1 MVDTRQALIQAA
13 YKRGLEVD
21 TGFSIGNDILG
32 AAMAERARTVSTQTF
47 DTPGLD
53 PKFTTL
59 DPAERLGTFDS
70 ADLNGFIGGFLD
82 NFLGQSIMRLAH
94 SIADNDDILN
104 PHDPL
109 FDGVALAKE
118 QGLPDEEIRSL
129 MLDLASAKNVPEYNR
144 LIQVARQNKFNRD
157 YTKNSEVGRF
167 IGSVLDVDL
176 FAPLGVAKGIGFAR
190 GAVQGAGLQTA
201 FTLPTEAAR
210 MDLTPGEEAMGPIQ
224 LTAPLIA
231 GSLFGGI
238 IGRKS
243 FAQRIADQ
251 AMKQSGRLSDAP
263 PRSDEIIKA
272 GKVVH
277 DILRKEAK
285 ARGIKTP
292 DPIEPSINK
301 DGSINAAS
309 LSDAVKLADDDYAP
323 IDNFLSAGLAK
334 TEQMPYWVL
343 AGNKLGGSV
352 GRSFSKLA
360 HELSGR
366 IGFTKGGVTE
376 AGLGYMWQQHR
387 FPMNKALEEIDSVYL
402 QYRGNPTV
410 QRGAT
415 RMMFGNFLDDTRNL
429 YSQIRRG
436 ERAIPFT
443 NRDYHNWLP
452 WATAYKTLDEQ
463 VEGVDDVI
471 TLRDVFNEH
480 GWGDAEWDILRE
492 GAKKGQEF
500 YEGFYQKL
508 QSNRLVGRE
517 SQLRRGEEAVSAA
530 SKRYKSSTRLYK
542 EAEKLKE
549 KSPETAEAVRKIARK
564 QFLTALQLEIDE
576 IYFRRIAGDSGIETV
591 RLGAVLQKGLKFQRE
606 YLEGLRNKKYKEA
619 PRDSDPSDNI
629 SALEAEYK
637 DVLKNIEDGVDQ
649 PEYVFHVGSS
659 GNKETIYKNG
669 LTAGGIQSGRP
680 VDDYGYGDRVYV
692 FDASDLP
699 NNFKNFADVSGAGPS
714 YKPIQPLFDI
724 SIDELPKFKDRR
736 GYGPR
741 ASELGDGPQPKDD
754 LFDTAT
760 PKTDYFT
767 PLIERIKKH
776 ENANFDNIDEVR
788 SMLKTYEDIMSKL
801 GEDEIIRI
809 KTRARNQNLDADEW
823 TFSNFAAQA
832 RAVADD
838 LDTAILKEDI
848 GDFTARNDNYYT
860 HLYNPYKLDTFEA
873 ETKSLLAAAFRANPY
888 VNGKRLYTDEDSLAV
903 RVDEAFEN
911 MRRRGAFQDSEGVT
925 DGVEKAVSGFSPRQ
939 TIGRKLP
946 LTTRQL
952 LRDRPE
958 NSLIDT
964 DYRNVMNT
972 YVNRVAPA
980 LTAAEQFGDPSLYR
994 KFDQLDLDLDDAV
1007 ADALIKG
1014 DVDNALR
1021 IEKEGN
1027 SVWRSGENLRDL
1039 NLNAFGFTEDPT
1051 TMSARSLRAAKNFGI
1066 VNLMGRSGQ
1075 MLLGDSGRMLVAMS
1089 VKEILD
1095 QISLR
1100 IRSPQEVGLAKAE
1113 VELAGEVGE
1122 TVTNS
1127 RAAMAMEYQGGLM
1140 NSTRTENFLSKAVP
1154 FTFIV
1159 NGMAPG
1165 TDFLKKFVG
1174 VHAQS
1179 EIIRLSKK
1187 VSENA
1192 ATDDEISKLAEFGFD
1207 KASARKIFKQWDDN
1221 VAEGPGQGTEHLYIA
1236 GTQDWTDIQLRNQFR
1251 SALNKEMNRIILTPG
1266 PEHKPLFMTKNLWG
1280 YLLQFRTFSIA
1291 STQEQLLPMLQRP
1304 RDKRLWRG
1312 ALGMLIGGI
1321 IVQQLRANPFDTDNF
1336 DKALRAIDY
1345 SGVIPLLMEPNN
1357 VLEII
1362 SMGNVGLRAL
1372 GGGESLVRDVSPYE
1386 AAGAVAGPA
1395 GSVFLSTLSALQNA
1409 EEPSEYAKA
1418 LTQLTPLRTWYAN
1431 FIPALAKET
1440 AGQFDDE

>member
-1 MVDTRQALIQAA
+1 MSERFTEREAAIREAVRRGIEGASDIRGPSMRLSSDALQ
-13 YKRGLEVD
+13 RGLTTEP
-21 TGFSIGNDILG
+21 
-32 AAMAERARTVSTQTF
+32 QTF
-47 DTPGLD
+47 EPQPID
-53 PKFTTL
+53 PQFVEFSA
-59 DPAERLGTFDS
+59 PERLS
-70 ADLNGFIGGFLD
+70 AGMGLSIFNAADFRGVTGGFLD
-82 NFLGQSIMRLAH
+82 NFLGQSILNLSNA
-94 SIADNDDILN
+94 IADDDDITN
-104 PHDPL
+104 RHDPG
-109 FDGVALAKE
+109 FDGVSYAVQ
-118 QGLPDEEIRSL
+118 QGVPEEEINSIYG
-129 MLDLASAKNVPEYNR
+129 DLAAAKNVPEYNR
-144 LIQVARQNKFNRD
+144 VLLLARQNRFNRD
-157 YTKNSEVGRF
+157 YTKNMEVGRF
-167 IGSVLDVDL
+167 IGAVLDVDIL
-176 FAPLGVAKGIGFAR
+176 APLGVAKGIGVLR
-190 GAVQGAGLQTA
+190 GARRGAAYQAG

-210 MDLTPGEEAMGPIQ
+210 MGMSPGEEEFTSVQ

-231 GSLFGGI
+231 GTLFGGI
-238 IGRKS
+238 IGRRTL
-243 FAQRIADQ
+243 AQKITDQ
-251 AMKQSGRLSDAP
+251 VMKQSGRRSDGP
-263 PRSDEIIKA
+263 PRSDEVIKA
-272 GKVVH
+272 GSVVH
-277 DILRKEAK
+277 EALRKEAK
-285 ARGIKTP
+285 DRGINVS
-292 DPIEPSINK
+292 DSVEPTINK
-301 DGSINAAS
+301 DGSINTSS
-309 LSDAVKLADDDYAP
+309 LSDATKLADDDYAP
-323 IDNFLSAGLAK
+323 IDNFLSAGLSK

-352 GRSFSKLA
+352 GRTFSKLA

-366 IGFTKGGVTE
+366 IGFTKGGMTE

-387 FPMNKALEEIDSVYL
+387 FPMNKALEAIDGAYL

-415 RMMFGNFLDDTRNL
+415 RMLFGNFVDDARNM
-429 YSQIRRG
+429 YSQVRNG

-443 NRDYHNWLP
+443 NRDFHNWLP
-452 WATAYKTLDEQ
+452 WATAYKTLDDQ
-463 VEGVDDVI
+463 IEGVDDVI
-471 TLRDVFNEH
+471 TLRQVFDEY
-480 GWGDAEWDILRE
+480 GWGDAEWEVLRK
-492 GAKKGQEF
+492 GAEKGQEF
-500 YEGFYQKL
+500 YEGFYTKL

-517 SQLRRGEEAVSAA
+517 SQLRRGEEAAAAA
-530 SKRYKSSTRLYK
+530 SKRYKNSTRLYK
-542 EAEKLKE
+542 EADKLKDS
-549 KSPETAEAVRKIARK
+549 SPQTASLVRDIARK
-564 QFLTALQLEIDE
+564 QFLTAMQLEIDE
-576 IYFRRIAGDSGIETV
+576 IYFRRIGGDSSIEAV
-591 RLGAVLQKGLKFQRE
+591 RLGSVLQKGLKFQRE
-606 YLEGLRNKKYKEA
+606 YLEGLGNKKY
-619 PRDSDPSDNI
+619 S
-629 SALEAEYK
+629 
-637 DVLKNIEDGVDQ
+637 
-649 PEYVFHVGSS
+649 
-659 GNKETIYKNG
+659 
-669 LTAGGIQSGRP
+669 
-680 VDDYGYGDRVYV
+680 
-692 FDASDLP
+692 
-699 NNFKNFADVSGAGPS
+699 
-714 YKPIQPLFDI
+714 
-724 SIDELPKFKDRR
+724 
-736 GYGPR
+736 
-741 ASELGDGPQPKDD
+741 
-754 LFDTAT
+754 
-760 PKTDYFT
+760 

-776 ENANFDNIDEVR
+776 EGTNFDNIDEVR

-801 GEDEIIRI
+801 GKDEVIRI

-848 GDFTARNDNYYT
+848 GDFTPRSENYYS

-873 ETKSLLAAAFRANPY
+873 ETKSLLAAAFRENPY
-888 VNGKRLYTDEDSLAV
+888 VNGRRLYTDEESLAA

-994 KFDQLDLDLDDAV
+994 KFDQLDIDLDDAV

-1027 SVWRSGENLRDL
+1027 TVWRSGENLRDL

-1075 MLLGDSGRMLVAMS
+1075 MLLGDSGRMLIAMS

-1095 QISLR
+1095 QVSLR

-1140 NSTRTENFLSKAVP
+1140 NATRTESFLSKAVP

-1174 VHAQS
+1174 VHTQS

-1187 VSENA
+1187 VSQNA
-1192 ATDDEISKLAEFGFD
+1192 ATDDDISRLAEFGFD

-1221 VAEGPGQGTEHLYIA
+1221 VAEGPGQGTEHLFIA

-1251 SALNKEMNRIILTPG
+1251 SALNKEMNRIVLTPG
-1266 PEHKPLFMTKNLWG
+1266 PEHKPLFMSKNLWG

-1304 RDKRLWRG
+1304 KDKRLWRG

-1321 IVQQLRANPFDTDNF
+1321 IVQQLRSNPFDKDNF
-1336 DKALRAIDY
+1336 DKALRAVDY

-1362 SMGNVGLRAL
+1362 SMGNLGLRAL
-1372 GGGESLVRDVSPYE
+1372 GGSESLVRDVSPLE

-1395 GSVFLSTLSALQNA
+1395 GSVFLSTLGALQDA
-1409 EEPSEYAKA
+1409 EDPSQYAKA

-1440 AGQFDDE
+1440 AAQFDDE

>member
-144 LIQVARQNKFNRD
+144 LIQIARQNKFNRD

-500 YEGFYQKL
+500 YEGFYKKL

-517 SQLRRGEEAVSAA
+517 SQLRRAEEAVSAA

-542 EAEKLKE
+542 EVEKLKE

-576 IYFRRIAGDSGIETV
+576 IYFRRVAGDSGIETV

-606 YLEGLRNKKYKEA
+606 YLQGLKNKKY
-619 PRDSDPSDNI
+619 N
-629 SALEAEYK
+629 
-637 DVLKNIEDGVDQ
+637 
-649 PEYVFHVGSS
+649 
-659 GNKETIYKNG
+659 
-669 LTAGGIQSGRP
+669 
-680 VDDYGYGDRVYV
+680 
-692 FDASDLP
+692 
-699 NNFKNFADVSGAGPS
+699 
-714 YKPIQPLFDI
+714 
-724 SIDELPKFKDRR
+724 
-736 GYGPR
+736 
-741 ASELGDGPQPKDD
+741 
-754 LFDTAT
+754 
-760 PKTDYFT
+760 
-767 PLIERIKKH
+767 PLIERIQKH
-776 ENANFDNIDEVR
+776 ESASFDNLDQVR
-788 SMLKTYEDIMSKL
+788 AMLKTYEDIMSKL
-801 GEDEIIRI
+801 DKDKIIRI
-809 KTRARNQNLDADEW
+809 KTRARNQNLDGDEW
-823 TFSNFAAQA
+823 TFSKFAAQA
-832 RAVADD
+832 RSVADD

-888 VNGKRLYTDEDSLAV
+888 VNGKRLYTDEESLAV
-903 RVDEAFEN
+903 RVNEAFEN

-925 DGVEKAVSGFSPRQ
+925 DGIEKAVSGFSPRQ

-1075 MLLGDSGRMLVAMS
+1075 MIISDVGRMFSAMTIS
-1089 VKEILD
+1089 DVVN

-1100 IRSPQEVGLAKAE
+1100 IRSPQEIGLAKAE
-1113 VELAGEVGE
+1113 TNLAGEVGE

-1159 NGMAPG
+1159 NGMAPL
-1165 TDFLKKFVG
+1165 TDYFKKFTG

-1187 VSENA
+1187 ISEKS
-1192 ATDDEISKLAEFGFD
+1192 ATDEEVSLLAEFGFS
-1207 KASARKIFKQWDDN
+1207 KADAVQIFKQWSDN
-1221 VAEGPGQGTEHLYIA
+1221 VGTGPGNGTEHMYIA
-1236 GTQDWTDIQLRNQFR
+1236 GTENWTDVQLRNRFR

-1266 PEHKPLFMTKNLWG
+1266 PEHKPLFMSKNLWG

-1312 ALGMLIGGI
+1312 ALGMLIGGV
-1321 IVQQLRANPFDTDNF
+1321 IVQQLRANPFDKDDF

-1357 VLEII
+1357 ILEII

-1409 EEPSEYAKA
+1409 EQPSEYAKA